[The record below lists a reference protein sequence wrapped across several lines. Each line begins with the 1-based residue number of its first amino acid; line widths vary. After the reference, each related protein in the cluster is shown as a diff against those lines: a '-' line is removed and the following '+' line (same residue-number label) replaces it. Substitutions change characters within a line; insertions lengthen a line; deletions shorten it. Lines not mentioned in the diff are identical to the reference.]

1 MRILFVTNGVP
12 TEQYPLIGIFEFDQA
27 KALAA
32 AGHEVIFFG
41 IDLRSVRR
49 KRKWGIDHGERCGVS
64 WYRIDVPVGA
74 VPLRLFCRIG
84 TWGLEYLYSKV
95 FKTSKPDI
103 IHAHFTEMGCMASRL
118 ARKKQVPL
126 VITEHSSLMNQEN
139 IRASLRKCAIE
150 GYHTAKCVIAVS
162 DGLKKSLYK
171 HTGVLCRVVPNIASL
186 EEFVYKPQTHKGF
199 GFISAG
205 NLIARKRHQ
214 MLLEA
219 FAEISRTYNDA
230 FLGIIGDGELRSEL
244 ETYVINCGLEKKVFF
259 YGQLS
264 RDKMAEIYQQYDCFV
279 LPSVLETFG
288 VVYIEAMAAGL
299 PVIATKCGGPE
310 YFVNNKSGILISVD
324 DIKELEKS
332 MTYMYENI
340 SKYNSKNISKY
351 IRGNFSAEKIS
362 KEIDLIYREVLEN
375 KEP

>member
-171 HTGVLCRVVPNIASL
+171 HTGISCRVIPNIINF
-186 EEFVYKPQTHKGF
+186 EEFSLNPKKHTGF
-199 GFISAG
+199 GFVITA
-205 NLIARKRHQ
+205 NIVPIKQHHMLI
-214 MLLEA
+214 EA
-219 FAEISRTYNDA
+219 FAKVYQMHKDV
-230 FLGIIGDGELRSEL
+230 FLGIVGQGVLRKEMEDLSDRL
-244 ETYVINCGLEKKVFF
+244 GVKNHVIF

-264 RDKMAEIYQQYDCFV
+264 REEIGFLYQGYDCFV
-279 LPSVLETFG
+279 LPSYSETFG
-288 VVYIEAMAAGL
+288 VAYIEAMASGL
-299 PVIATKCGGPE
+299 PVIASKCGGPE
-310 YFVNNKSGILISVD
+310 DFVNDEVGILVSRDSIE
-324 DIKELEKS
+324 ELEKG
-332 MTYMYENI
+332 MLFMYHNAW
-340 SKYNSKNISKY
+340 KYNKKQIRAHIEKKFTAQNIAKQ
-351 IRGNFSAEKIS
+351 I
-362 KEIDLIYREVLEN
+362 LEVYTV
-375 KEP
+375 